1 MNAVPVP
8 GVCMAGTDDSFN
20 FLFNVL
26 ATLICA
32 FAAWEVEERKARRGA
47 QHA

>member
-1 MNAVPVP
+1 
-8 GVCMAGTDDSFN
+8 MAGTDDSFN